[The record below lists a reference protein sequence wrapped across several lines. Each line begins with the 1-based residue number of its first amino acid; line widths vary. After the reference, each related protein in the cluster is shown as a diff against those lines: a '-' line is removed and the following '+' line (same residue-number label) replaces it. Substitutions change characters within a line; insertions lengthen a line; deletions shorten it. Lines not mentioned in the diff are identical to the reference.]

1 MRKKHTTEN
10 AGGASAAD
18 KIALIFGKVDDLQ
31 YDLYRLNCF
40 ANIAESAT
48 ADIFSPR
55 PELSGSSGV
64 YCAGDAEKKILGFA
78 TSETVSLSN
87 AVEGVVDGLLADLKD
102 VRDVLERCQPV
113 RETKRLQGPVLN
125 DLFRAW
131 EQAYAAWVATKEND
145 GNIPDG
151 TPEFEA
157 ERRAAL
163 ALAAH
168 PCATPTDV
176 MRKSSLFLQNSYL
189 RESAP
194 EFAIEL
200 LTSFNGVKN
209 I

>member
-10 AGGASAAD
+10 AGGASAAE
-18 KIALIFGKVDDLQ
+18 KIALIFSKVDDLQ

-40 ANIAESAT
+40 ANIAESST
-48 ADIFSPR
+48 ADIFTPR
-55 PELSGSSGV
+55 PELSGSTGV
-64 YCAGDAEKKILGFA
+64 YYAGDAEKKILGFA
-78 TSETVSLSN
+78 TSETVALSN
-87 AVEGVVDGLLADLKD
+87 AVDGIVGGLLADLKD
-102 VRDVLERCQPV
+102 IRDVLERYRPVREPQPV
-113 RETKRLQGPVLN
+113 RGEALHN
-125 DLFRAW
+125 LFRAW
-131 EQAYAAWVATKEND
+131 EQAYASWVATKRD

-168 PCATPTDV
+168 PCTTPDDV
-176 MRKSSLFLQNSYL
+176 GRKSRLFLENSYL
-189 RESAP
+189 RDSAP

-200 LTSFNGVKN
+200 LTSFNAVKN